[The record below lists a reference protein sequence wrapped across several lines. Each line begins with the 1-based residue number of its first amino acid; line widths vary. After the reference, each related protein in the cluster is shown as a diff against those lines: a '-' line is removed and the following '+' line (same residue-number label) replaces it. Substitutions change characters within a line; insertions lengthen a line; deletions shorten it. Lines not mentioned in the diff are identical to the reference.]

1 MKSNY
6 KLACIVGGAAIVT
19 LIILQK
25 EPVSEVSVP
34 QVTSERRQ
42 TTVKSDSLTR
52 VDLGK
57 LPDADE
63 NQTLA
68 WRSDWLMA
76 YPDANVAEP
85 KGDDDKDGITNYQE
99 MLAGTNPGKIQPATN
114 PPVTLPHESHESVSV
129 KDVSNHL
136 QAIAVQALADRPK
149 REQVIL
155 ERAKTF
161 GINVKRSKDGRIIHP
176 FAISED
182 GEVFRGTTLDVI
194 AADTVGA
201 DELWPTSLWPVGG
214 ATFPNFAHGS
224 SGLNLT
230 GAGQRIGMWE
240 DWADLEFGGTI
251 AGIDIDHALFNSRM
265 TQGEE
270 DTDFNFIPDD
280 FDMDSIQDV
289 DVPDSNHASA
299 VAGVMAGTGL
309 SALSGNYNFGQQARG
324 IAYNSTVLAHERDGY
339 DYEFPALADP
349 LSANAISLANNSR
362 GIASGWMSD
371 GAGGWKWFGNSISTA
386 VEDWRFGAYAG
397 ASLFGNYDYFPFG
410 LDNMANSAPYTLQV
424 FSAGNSRNDG
434 PATLPSSYLLGDGP
448 GTSTFARDLSNGDD
462 GGYDSLLPSSVA
474 KNILTVGS
482 CRDAVN
488 GNLSTSTEPA
498 YSSFSSAGPTDD
510 GRIKPEIV
518 APGEVLDFTRSLGY
532 TLAQSGSAV
541 DFTLQQKGTSLSAPV
556 VTGGLALVQERRA
569 QLKPAWVV
577 PGFTWPLQSSTL
589 RMLAVHTARDLGS
602 AGPDYRG
609 GYGLFNALA
618 AVNSMGAD
626 AASDYKPL
634 IKEMQIGNA
643 EFAQFQVTATSAS
656 EALKVTIAWT
666 DPTGTAQ
673 TNNSV
678 DQTTARLRN
687 DFDVRVYP
695 PGTPVNELLVL
706 NSSFAVRPWILN
718 PDLTSKTAVAR
729 GAAATKGD
737 DTRNNL
743 EQVLISNPVAGGV
756 YTVRVTHKG
765 NLFNSAPQWVSMGIS
780 GRVIPASHNFAIS
793 SFVQING
800 TWNVTWNSIP
810 GGVYKVEGSTNL
822 VNWITLTGDLSSR
835 SDSMQAAFQTPTSSS
850 YFFRVRRYY

>member
-1 MKSNY
+1 MKPKILAYSCLGLALGVGAFTLFDRTIPPIPAKSTKQK
-6 KLACIVGGAAIVT
+6 KLTREPVSTNSIEAAIVPT
-19 LIILQK
+19 
-25 EPVSEVSVP
+25 
-34 QVTSERRQ
+34 
-42 TTVKSDSLTR
+42 
-52 VDLGK
+52 
-57 LPDADE
+57 ADQ
-63 NQTLA
+63 NYTLA
-68 WRSDWLMA
+68 WSIEWLSR
-76 YPDANVAEP
+76 YPQANIAEP
-85 KGDDDKDGITNYQE
+85 TADDDNDGVNNYQE
-99 MLAGTNPGKIQPATN
+99 MLAGTNPGKAQASDDHAATL
-114 PPVTLPHESHESVSV
+114 VHMSHSSPSVEE
-129 KDVSNHL
+129 VSDNL
-136 QAIAVQALADRPK
+136 KALAATAK
-149 REQVIL
+149 REQPERERVLL

-161 GINVKRSKDGRIIHP
+161 GIEVKRSQDGKIIHP
-176 FAISED
+176 FAISEN
-182 GEVFRGTTLDVI
+182 GEIFRGTTLDVI

-201 DELWPTSLWPVGG
+201 DELWPTPLWPIGG
-214 ATFPNFAHGS
+214 TTFPNFAHGS

-251 AGIDIDHALFNSRM
+251 AGIDIDHGLFGTRM

-280 FDMDSIQDV
+280 FDVDSIQDF

-299 VAGVMAGTGL
+299 VAGVMAGTGV
-309 SALSGNYNFGQQARG
+309 SAFFGNYNFGEQARG

-349 LSANAISLANNSR
+349 LSANAITLANNSR
-362 GIASGWMSD
+362 GIASGWISD
-371 GAGGWKWFGNSISTA
+371 GAGGWKWFGNSTSTA

-397 ASLFGNYDYFPFG
+397 PSLFGGYDYFPSG

-434 PATLPSSYLLGDGP
+434 PTTLPASYLLGDGP
-448 GTSTFARDLSNGDD
+448 TTSTFARDLTNGDD

-482 CRDAVN
+482 CRDSVN
-488 GNLSTSTEPA
+488 GNLSTSTEPV

-510 GRIKPEIV
+510 GRIKPEVV
-518 APGEVLDFTRSLGY
+518 APGEILDTSRSLGY
-532 TLAQSGSAV
+532 TVAQSGNSV
-541 DFTLQQKGTSLSAPV
+541 DFLNGQKGTSLSAPV

-569 QLKPAWVV
+569 QLRPAWVV
-577 PGFTWPLQSSTL
+577 PTFTWPLQSSTL

-618 AVNSMGAD
+618 AVTAMGTD
-626 AASDYKPL
+626 AASDYKPF

-643 EFAQFQVTATSAS
+643 EFVQFQVTATSAT

-666 DPTGTAQ
+666 DPTGAAQ

-687 DFDVRVYP
+687 DFDLRVYP
-695 PGTPVNELLVL
+695 PGTPSNELLLL
-706 NSSFAVRPWILN
+706 NSTFAVRPWVLN
-718 PDLTSKTAVAR
+718 PDFPNKTAAAR
-729 GAAATKGD
+729 AAAAIKGD

-743 EQVLISNPVAGGV
+743 EQVVISNPVAGGI

-780 GRVIPASHNFAIS
+780 GRVIPPSHNFAIS
-793 SFVQING
+793 NFVQING

-822 VNWITLTGDLSSR
+822 VNWVTLTGDLSSR